1 MVKGG
6 QVSKA
11 TPLGRVNAPP
21 RRRTDAPTVAFHWLV
36 TLLLAVS
43 LATGMR
49 IAADAQEA
57 VWWRAVAAIAP
68 QGEVIK
74 WHLWSAGALI
84 TAAVGYVV
92 FLTRARLVR
101 RVSFDARRLRA
112 LRSPSHQRRWQS
124 INVLIYWLAFGLVL
138 AAAGTG
144 TLMYVGSPITWQP
157 AVVALH
163 RSLAWGLISYVGLH
177 VAGQLLMAG
186 WRGLLTIVSPRLAY
200 GIAAGVSLVAVG
212 AVATTLVIGDSAIV
226 RPLVVGRVTDP
237 PRLDGDPGDAAWQM
251 AHAVTIQTSRG
262 ANLPSGAVAV
272 TVRAV
277 HDSKYAYF
285 LFEWPDATRSQ
296 KHLPLQK
303 TASGWRV
310 LQHGYE
316 RQDENAYYEDKFA
329 VMLARTSHLAALR
342 TTHLGPTPLDG
353 LPGPPGE
360 RGLHYTTDGSIVDV
374 WHWKSVRT
382 GPLEQ
387 MDDNYFGAPLPPP
400 DTPDARYTGG
410 YAQDPARRGGFLQ
423 NWKDLDGTLVPRFLP
438 TDPAVLGRLGPID
451 LDPEASDEGEWWLPM
466 SLVLPYTP
474 ELDAR
479 YPVGTMVPSVILR
492 GPFEGDRGDVAAVGA
507 WCKGWWRLEVRRELE
522 TGSRVDVAIADGTYL
537 WVAVFDHTQTRHSQ
551 HLHPVRLEW
560 R

>member
-1 MVKGG
+1 MVDGG
-6 QVSKA
+6 RLLKA
-11 TPLGRVNAPP
+11 APLGAADPP
-21 RRRTDAPTVAFHWLV
+21 QRRRTDAPTVVLHWLV
-36 TLLLAVS
+36 ALLLLVS
-43 LATGMR
+43 LATGFR
-49 IAADAQEA
+49 IAADAQDA
-57 VWWRAVAAIAP
+57 VWSRAVAALAP
-68 QGEVIK
+68 QGEVVM
-74 WHLWSAGALI
+74 WHIGSAGALI
-84 TAAVGYVV
+84 AAAAGYVV
-92 FLTRARLVR
+92 FLMRSRLVR
-101 RVSFDARRLRA
+101 RVAFDARRIRA
-112 LRSPSHQRRWQS
+112 LRSPSRRRRWQS
-124 INVLIYWLAFGLVL
+124 TNVLIYWLAFVLVL

-144 TLMYVGSPITWQP
+144 TLMYAGSPIVSQ
-157 AVVALH
+157 AAIAALH
-163 RSLAWGLISYVGLH
+163 RGMAWGLIGYVVLH
-177 VAGQLLMAG
+177 VAGQMLMAG
-186 WRGLLTIVSPRLAY
+186 WRGLLTMVSPHLAY
-200 GIAAGVSLVAVG
+200 GTAAGASLVTVA
-212 AVATTLVIGDSAIV
+212 AVAATLVIVDAAMV
-226 RPLVVGRVTDP
+226 RPLVVTRVTDP

-251 AHAVTIQTSRG
+251 ANPVTIRTSRG
-262 ANLPSGAVAV
+262 ANLPSGEVAV

-277 HDSKYAYF
+277 HDGTHAYF

-329 VMLARTSHLAALR
+329 VMLARTSRLAALR
-342 TTHLGPTPLDG
+342 TAHLGPKPLDG
-353 LPGPPGE
+353 LPGSSGE
-360 RGLHYTTDGSIVDV
+360 RGLHYTTDGSIVDI

-387 MDDNYFGAPLPPP
+387 MDDNYFGPPLPPP
-400 DTPDARYTGG
+400 DTTDERYTGG

-438 TDPAVLGRLGPID
+438 KDPSVLGRLGPVD

-474 ELDAR
+474 ELDAL
-479 YPVGTMVPSVILR
+479 YPVGTIVPSVILR

-507 WCKGWWRLEVRRELE
+507 WSKGWWRLEVRREIE
-522 TGSRVDVAIADGTYL
+522 TGSRFDVAIADGTYL

-551 HLHPVRLEW
+551 HLHPVRIEL